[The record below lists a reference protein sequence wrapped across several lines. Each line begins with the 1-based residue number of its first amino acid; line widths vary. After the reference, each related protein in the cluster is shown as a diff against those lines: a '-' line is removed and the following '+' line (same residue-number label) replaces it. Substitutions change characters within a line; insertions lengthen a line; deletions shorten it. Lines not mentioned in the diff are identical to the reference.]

1 MKVSELKKELDRIYN
16 TLGDINVCIKNSDD
30 CGEYYGYCR
39 DAEYLDIEDNS
50 TGKSLI
56 IA

>member
-39 DAEYLDIEDNS
+39 DAEYLDIEDNY